1 MSDKKSEFRNEKR
14 IAKKMAQQLLGE
26 PVNPDW
32 GNRLEYWELRKK
44 ANMPRSFMYVFDL
57 KTDRCILSHGM
68 SFMGYDDNGLLTS
81 SQILDAVHE
90 DHRELFEFQA
100 YRVHQALFSLT
111 YDQISF
117 DYYSRGVHAVNDVKG
132 KPWLTT
138 YTSEV
143 FQYDENGIACRYLSW
158 CNVLSPYRGEPL
170 YVNIF
175 HKTNNPDKAIM
186 ARIQEQLDKIQEDQL
201 GVIGFTEEHIEVLR
215 LLSLG
220 NSVKE
225 VAEILNLSVAAINKR
240 TLGARKVAKLAF
252 LRTDFRNNSDLVN
265 YLVKQEL
272 I

>member
-1 MSDKKSEFRNEKR
+1 MSDKKSDFRNEKR
-14 IAKKMAQQLLGE
+14 IAKEMAQELLGQ

-32 GNRLEYWELRKK
+32 GNRLEYWELRKE
-44 ANMPRSFMYVFDL
+44 AILPRSFMYVFDL

-68 SFMGYDDNGLLTS
+68 SFIGYNDNALLTS
-81 SQILDAVHE
+81 SQLLDAVHE

-100 YRVHQALFSLT
+100 YRVHQALFFLN
-111 YDQISF
+111 YDQIGF
-117 DYYSRGVHAVNDVKG
+117 DYYLRGVHAVNDTKG

-170 YVNIF
+170 YINFF
-175 HKTNNPDKAIM
+175 HRTNNPDKVIM

-201 GVIGFTEEHIEVLR
+201 GFIGFTEEQIETLK

-225 VAEILNLSVAAINKR
+225 VAAILDLSVATINKR
-240 TLGARKVAKLAF
+240 NLKALKVANLAF
-252 LRTDFRNNSDLVN
+252 PSSKFHNHKDLVY
-265 YLVKQEL
+265 YLVRQEL